1 MALPLSLTDRMCI
14 FLVVIV
20 IVFVVFVVVIVVVV
34 VVVVIFSS
42 PLCQFTL
49 DPGTMVQP
57 VYEPHEVCS
66 PSKLCFLLLRVRN
79 F

>member
-14 FLVVIV
+14 FLRYVVIV
-20 IVFVVFVVVIVVVV
+20 IVFDVIVVVVVVVVIVVV

-49 DPGTMVQP
+49 DPDTMVQP
-57 VYEPHEVCS
+57 VYE
-66 PSKLCFLLLRVRN
+66 
-79 F
+79 

>member
-14 FLVVIV
+14 FLRYVVIV
-20 IVFVVFVVVIVVVV
+20 IVFVVIVVAIV

-57 VYEPHEVCS
+57 VYEPHKVRS
-66 PSKLCFLLLRVRN
+66 P
-79 F
+79 